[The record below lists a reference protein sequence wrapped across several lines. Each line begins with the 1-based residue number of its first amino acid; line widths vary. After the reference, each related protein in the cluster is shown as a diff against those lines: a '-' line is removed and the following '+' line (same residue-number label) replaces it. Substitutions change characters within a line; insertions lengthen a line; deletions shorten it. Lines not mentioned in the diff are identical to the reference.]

1 MLKAQPAFLE
11 QELNEVVR
19 LFPGAEALDITLS
32 QNFDGSTFSGV
43 LTLGEK
49 QIPYSHEGRA
59 ESELVYKSLARRYS
73 KLALY
78 NALSAHF
85 SRHLPWGAL
94 TGIRPTRLARGE
106 LEKGRDFLPLF
117 HEMDVGEDNIE
128 LVSRVIRAQE
138 GIYERREGNCDLY
151 VSLPFCPTRCV
162 YCSFV
167 TAPIDKTRQYI
178 PAYLDAVKRELE
190 GADGLWQNLR
200 SVYIGGGTPFALET
214 EELRAVLEA
223 VKPLRTNGCEYTV
236 EAGRPDVF
244 TEEKLALCKEYGVT
258 RICINAQS
266 FSDRTLERDAPAT
279 PSPPPASSSA
289 PTHSVD
295 ESGHLEP
302 PSSPLPSPTAPRRDP
317 ARNP

>member
-19 LFPGAEALDITLS
+19 LFAGAEALQIELLQDY
-32 QNFDGSTFSGV
+32 DGAVFRGV
-43 LTLGEK
+43 LRLNGEETR
-49 QIPYSHEGRA
+49 YAHEGAA
-59 ESELVYKSLARRYS
+59 ENELVYKSLARRYS

-85 SRHLPWGAL
+85 GRHLPWGAL

-106 LEKGRDFLPLF
+106 LERGRDFLPLF

-138 GIYERREGNCDLY
+138 GIYERKEGNCDLY

-190 GADGLWQNLR
+190 GAEGLWQPR
-200 SVYIGGGTPFALET
+200 GCGKTFAPSIS
-214 EELRAVLEA
+214 AA
-223 VKPLRTNGCEYTV
+223 APPLRW
-236 EAGRPDVF
+236 R
-244 TEEKLALCKEYGVT
+244 
-258 RICINAQS
+258 R
-266 FSDRTLERDAPAT
+266 R
-279 PSPPPASSSA
+279 SSA
-289 PTHSVD
+289 PCWK
-295 ESGHLEP
+295 
-302 PSSPLPSPTAPRRDP
+302 R
-317 ARNP
+317 